1 MYNVNID
8 TMYKDMFEWDQAKA
22 ETNAHKH
29 GVTFGEASTV
39 FSDTYALVI
48 DDPDHSEQESRFVII
63 GLALFAQVLVVC
75 HCWREGA
82 RIRIISARKA
92 TRHEDEQYW
101 RRRHEG

>member
-1 MYNVNID
+1 MD

-29 GVTFGEASTV
+29 GVTFGEALTV

-63 GLALFAQVLVVC
+63 GLALFAQALVVC
-75 HCWREGA
+75 HCWREWA

>member
-1 MYNVNID
+1 MD
-8 TMYKDMFEWDQAKA
+8 TMYKNMFEWNQAKA
-22 ETNAHKH
+22 KTNAHKH
-29 GVTFGEASTV
+29 GVTFEEALTV

-63 GLALFAQVLVVC
+63 GLALFALVVC

-82 RIRIISARKA
+82 HIRIISARKA

>member
-1 MYNVNID
+1 MD

-29 GVTFGEASTV
+29 GVTFEEASTV
-39 FSDTYALVI
+39 FFDTYALVI

-75 HCWREGA
+75 HCWREEA